1 MDCVDLVLVLG
12 LGLGLI
18 LYCKLWRPL
27 ALPYMCPLPHFE
39 KILAEWQKELREV
52 LVERFRVKEDVA
64 KKIQIF
70 PATSDSD
77 KLLLN
82 GEQWLVPLQFAI
94 IILLLCR

>member
-1 MDCVDLVLVLG
+1 M
-12 LGLGLI
+12 
-18 LYCKLWRPL
+18 
-27 ALPYMCPLPHFE
+27 
-39 KILAEWQKELREV
+39 AETSELREV

-82 GEQWLVPLQFAI
+82 GERAMASSSPVCYYHPAAM
-94 IILLLCR
+94 